1 VIDKSKQEVNERKL
15 PVESLCSFSVVLT
28 GDGSPSLRGE
38 GEPMHHLGGA
48 YSETQYI
55 YGEALRRLQQWP
67 ELSEWKVLV
76 VGLGLGY
83 IELMAMAEALKNQKR
98 VKILSYEIRSDL
110 VEAFLAWLK
119 GVQSEPTYD
128 RLYEFF
134 QKDYPEWDLKLALL
148 EAYQQGRWEIRGG
161 LEPASLPR
169 ETYQALLFD
178 AFSSKSTPDLWTEE
192 FLQAFLKQTVQDQA
206 IFSTYAC
213 TGLLRRTLQGAG
225 FAVEKRIGFL
235 GKRNA
240 TIATFNGVTS
250 KG

>member
-1 VIDKSKQEVNERKL
+1 M
-15 PVESLCSFSVVLT
+15 ESLCSFSVVLT

-67 ELSEWKVLV
+67 QLTEWKVLV

-83 IELMAMAEALKNQKR
+83 IELLAMAEALKNNKPVQ
-98 VKILSYEIRSDL
+98 ILSYEINQDL

-119 GVQSEPTYD
+119 GELVENTYD
-128 RLYEFF
+128 CLYNFY
-134 QKDYPEWDLKLALL
+134 QKDYPELDLKFALY
-148 EAYQQGRWEIRGG
+148 EAYRQGRWQIRGA
-161 LEPASLPR
+161 LEVESLPD
-169 ETYQALLFD
+169 ENYQALLFD

-192 FLQAFLKQTVQDQA
+192 FLQLFLKQTVKEQA
-206 IFSTYAC
+206 LFSTYAC
-213 TGLLRRTLQGAG
+213 TGLLRRTLQTAG

-240 TIATFNGVTS
+240 TIATFDITRNPR
-250 KG
+250 